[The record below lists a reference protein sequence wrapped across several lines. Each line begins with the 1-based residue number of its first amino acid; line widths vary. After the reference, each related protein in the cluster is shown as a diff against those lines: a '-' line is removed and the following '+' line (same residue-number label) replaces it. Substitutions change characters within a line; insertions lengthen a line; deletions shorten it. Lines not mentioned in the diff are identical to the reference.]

1 VKVGRF
7 DSDAAALKQRIRS
20 NERFGSADLNS
31 WIFAELDVHAG
42 MSVLD
47 LGCGTGKQALPLSR
61 IVGEDGR
68 VTAIDISDVAL
79 AELRRQA
86 ADSGVSE
93 RIDTHCV
100 GLDDLAEVWGLPTF
114 DRAVSSY
121 SLYYAREPK
130 ALLQNIHERLRP
142 GGVMFVCG
150 PAKDNNSELIAFKSA
165 LNGQAIPAAS
175 ASAKV
180 MEDDL
185 PVWARDLFG
194 EVAIST
200 FENRVV
206 FDSATAVHDY
216 WSSHNLYDPGLDDA
230 FQAAA
235 ANHFRSSNEFH
246 NVKRAIGVRAV
257 KSR

>member
-1 VKVGRF
+1 MKIGQF
-7 DSDAAALKQRIRS
+7 DSDAAALKQRIQS
-20 NERFGSADLNS
+20 NERYGSADLNS

-68 VTAIDISDVAL
+68 VTAIDISDDAL

-86 ADSGVSE
+86 ADAGVGE
-93 RIDTHCV
+93 RIDTHCI
-100 GLDDLAEVWGLPTF
+100 GLDDFAEMQVLPLF

-121 SLYYAREPK
+121 SLYYARDPRAVLRK
-130 ALLQNIHERLRP
+130 IHERLRP

-150 PAKDNNSELIAFKSA
+150 PARDNNAELIAFKAA
-165 LNGQAIPAAS
+165 LNGQATPEPSTPA
-175 ASAKV
+175 KL

-185 PVWARDLFG
+185 PVWAGDLFG
-194 EVAIST
+194 EVTSSR

-216 WSSHNLYDPGLDDA
+216 WSSHNLYDPGLDDD
-230 FQAAA
+230 FLAAA
-235 ANHFRSSNEFH
+235 ANHFRSSPEFH

-257 KSR
+257 KSH